1 MWIGVQIKGDP
12 TKNQKKL
19 KSKEGDRG
27 LLFGTEEYKSQSFY
41 KDKGKCWGNYQINDL
56 VVFNDFK
63 GSDYQ
68 LMSVKNKPH
77 KCELFNVSHHFI
89 HKKC

>member
-68 LMSVKNKPH
+68 LPQRLKLPDCFPYVIESRGVY
-77 KCELFNVSHHFI
+77 EI
-89 HKKC
+89 Y